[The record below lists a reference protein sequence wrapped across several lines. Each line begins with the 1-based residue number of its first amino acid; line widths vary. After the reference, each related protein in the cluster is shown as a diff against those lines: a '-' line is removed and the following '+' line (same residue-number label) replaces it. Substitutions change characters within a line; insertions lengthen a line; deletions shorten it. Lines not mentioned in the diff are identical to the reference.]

1 MNIDELKQNN
11 INNLRSLFRLMGTKK
26 ESISNDEKLS
36 LSNSWPNRLWMPY
49 SYDMQDLQRAI
60 SLEEKYEKSYIVS
73 LWEYDKELFQQ
84 AVKELESKGYRVLF
98 EQVGMYL
105 DLKLADINK
114 DNNLDV
120 QHIKSKEDISTW
132 VNIASK
138 SFGYEIDEN
147 VILKIVNDEDI
158 YLLLGYKNGVAVSTA
173 LLYENSSVM
182 GVHMV
187 GVPKEHRSQG
197 IAQNMMHEVINLAK
211 QKNVHVM
218 TLQASALGLG
228 IYKRLG
234 FEENFTLRN
243 YQK

>member
-1 MNIDELKQNN
+1 MGAQEKKITYEK
-11 INNLRSLFRLMGTKK
+11 NL
-26 ESISNDEKLS
+26 N

-60 SLEEKYEKSYIVS
+60 AVESKDNRSFIFS
-73 LWEYDKELFQQ
+73 LWEYDKELFKQ
-84 AVKELESKGYRVLF
+84 AIEELELKKYEVLF

-105 DLKLADINK
+105 NLNAIDIHENNDLDIK
-114 DNNLDV
+114 Y
-120 QHIKSKEDISTW
+120 IKSKKDILTW
-132 VNIASK
+132 VSIASQ

-147 VILKIVNDEDI
+147 VIIKIAEDENI
-158 YLLLGYKNGVAVSTA
+158 SLLLVYINGVAVATA

-187 GVPKEHRSQG
+187 GVPKKYRTQG
-197 IAQNMMHEVINLAK
+197 IAQNMMHEIIHFSK
-211 QKNVHVM
+211 QRDMKFM

-234 FEENFTLRN
+234 FRESFMLRN